1 MDKSNWKIV
10 TAMRHWSA
18 ADPSSVIA
26 CEYCTAHSTYTSSL
40 VDNNGVTQE
49 THFHCDPHG
58 DEAIAI
64 LEERRRAGQR
74 WVVAERH
81 WMHIWKV
88 GYKPCVLCRAD
99 SRIVATRL
107 DHEGEVISQELYCAP
122 HAPRPTE
129 PLQNTAGLSEVEFD
143 LLFRFGGCYPV
154 TADDLDGDSP
164 ESPT

>member
-26 CEYCTAHSTYTSSL
+26 CEYCTTHSTYSSSL

-64 LEERRRAGQR
+64 L
-74 WVVAERH
+74 
-81 WMHIWKV
+81 
-88 GYKPCVLCRAD
+88 D
-99 SRIVATRL
+99 
-107 DHEGEVISQELYCAP
+107 
-122 HAPRPTE
+122 
-129 PLQNTAGLSEVEFD
+129 
-143 LLFRFGGCYPV
+143 
-154 TADDLDGDSP
+154 
-164 ESPT
+164 